1 MAWPWMILN
10 QMERVKA
17 QHAEDEERFLKIQ
30 LVDQNSF
37 LDLLNVLQVRIIKS
51 RMQCFALNR
60 WSLWALELSHLCSF
74 SDDGGWIIW
83 LHKPWASA

>member
-10 QMERVKA
+10 QVERVKA

-37 LDLLNVLQVRIIKS
+37 LDLLNVLQVGIIKP
-51 RMQCFALNR
+51 RM
-60 WSLWALELSHLCSF
+60 
-74 SDDGGWIIW
+74 
-83 LHKPWASA
+83 P